1 MNHRTLLL
9 AAVLL
14 GACAQTEA
22 PDEPLAGER
31 GAGTVQQPTNT
42 AAPAAPSLPT
52 PPIAPEAPNPNSA
65 GACQM
70 QDGEELKVQA
80 VKALGTE
87 PFWGARTEGR
97 CVTYS
102 TPEDQK
108 GTRIWTHVD
117 TGPQGPVW
125 NGTLRGRQFQLYVKT
140 STGCSDGMSDK
151 TYPLEAIL
159 RVDGETRRG
168 CAEPL

>member
-1 MNHRTLLL
+1 MKHLTATFAAALL
-9 AAVLL
+9 ASCTQS
-14 GACAQTEA
+14 GSPEA
-22 PDEPLAGER
+22 PAHE
-31 GAGTVQQPTNT
+31 QSN
-42 AAPAAPSLPT
+42 AAPQL
-52 PPIAPEAPNPNSA
+52 PIAPRAPLAPSVPPKPDLA
-65 GACQM
+65 GACLT
-70 QDGEELKVQA
+70 QDGEKLQVQA
-80 VKALGTE
+80 VKAIGTE

-125 NGTLRGRQFQLYVKT
+125 NGALRGRQFQLYVKT
-140 STGCSDGMSDK
+140 STGCSDGMSDR
-151 TYPLEAIL
+151 TWPLDAVL